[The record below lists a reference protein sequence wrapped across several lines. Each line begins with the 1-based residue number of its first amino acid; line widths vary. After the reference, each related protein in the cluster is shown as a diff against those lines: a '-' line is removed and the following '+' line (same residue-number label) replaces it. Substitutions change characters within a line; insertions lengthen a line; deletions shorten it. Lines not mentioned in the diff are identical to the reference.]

1 MTGLNDNFHTLQ
13 KKKTTKC
20 LQCEVMFDG
29 FIESWDSSKLFGVRA
44 CLPLVPYTV
53 NMQLREEFTAVN
65 SLLFHLCFKLLLGL
79 KCGPERQDNLK
90 CGSSSVLVAT
100 MQAETR

>member
-1 MTGLNDNFHTLQ
+1 MTGLNDNFHTLK

-20 LQCEVMFDG
+20 LQCEVMFDW

-65 SLLFHLCFKLLLGL
+65 SLLFHLCFKLLLGGWNVDQ
-79 KCGPERQDNLK
+79 KDR
-90 CGSSSVLVAT
+90 T
-100 MQAETR
+100 I